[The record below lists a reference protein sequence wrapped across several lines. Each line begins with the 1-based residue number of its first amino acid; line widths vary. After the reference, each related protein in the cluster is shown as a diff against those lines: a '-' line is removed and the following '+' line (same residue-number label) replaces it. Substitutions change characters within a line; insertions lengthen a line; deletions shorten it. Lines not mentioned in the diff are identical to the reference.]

1 MPLANRLCSQYK
13 LIIDSWPIDPL
24 RPTISFRETLA
35 QRADSYFGSL
45 VETDAAIPARKTAAS
60 HPPPAP
66 AGGVVAAAA
75 VESGRKQSFELD
87 AASIQKE
94 INILGN
100 LLEDRF
106 KNAVSSL
113 SRSGRRKAKGAAD
126 TALRSIR

>member
-1 MPLANRLCSQYK
+1 MALANRLCSQYK

-35 QRADSYFGSL
+35 QRAGTYFGSL
-45 VETDAAIPARKTAAS
+45 VETDAAIPARKPAS

-66 AGGVVAAAA
+66 AAAAAAA
-75 VESGRKQSFELD
+75 VESGGKQASEFD
-87 AASIQKE
+87 AAPIQKE

-113 SRSGRRKAKGAAD
+113 SEWTEEGERG
-126 TALRSIR
+126 